1 MRENWKLAL
10 PQVFPLV
17 PSMNNYPTSWQLV
30 GQDDIER
37 FHMKAIVYREYGSP
51 DVLELQETPTPVV
64 KDDQVLVSVHAASV
78 NPLDWHFMRGTPYAM
93 RVATGLRRPNDK
105 RLGVDVAGHVEAV
118 GSKVTQLKAGDE
130 VFGAAKGAFA
140 EYVAAAEKDLAPK
153 PDNVTFEQAASVA
166 IGGVTSLQGLRDR
179 GRVQPGQKVLIN
191 GASGG
196 VGTFAVQIAKWL
208 GAHVTGV
215 CSTRNVEIVRSIG
228 ADEVIDYS
236 EEDFTTSERRY
247 DVILDMIGNHSFS
260 DYRRALTP
268 KGTLLLVGGP
278 NTDPWLAPV
287 SRMLKAF
294 VASPF
299 ISQNLRPVLANSRKK
314 DLMILQELLASGKV
328 KPVIDRTYSLSEV
341 PEAVRYLEEGHA
353 RGKVVIRVA

>member
-1 MRENWKLAL
+1 
-10 PQVFPLV
+10 
-17 PSMNNYPTSWQLV
+17 
-30 GQDDIER
+30 
-37 FHMKAIVYREYGSP
+37 
-51 DVLELQETPTPVV
+51 
-64 KDDQVLVSVHAASV
+64 
-78 NPLDWHFMRGTPYAM
+78 
-93 RVATGLRRPNDK
+93 
-105 RLGVDVAGHVEAV
+105 
-118 GSKVTQLKAGDE
+118 
-130 VFGAAKGAFA
+130 
-140 EYVAAAEKDLAPK
+140 
-153 PDNVTFEQAASVA
+153 
-166 IGGVTSLQGLRDR
+166 LRDR

-278 NTDPWLAPV
+278 DTDPWLAPV